1 MKVSE
6 TTKIRHRHEI
16 NATFSK
22 MALAAKRVLFMAIAQ
37 VDSKQLIE
45 RGQTFVVSANDYAS
59 IANVDISVAYKQ
71 LKDAGEELQGMTL
84 EIPKSELLPPFQRA
98 GEPLIWK
105 KPVGNGVRLLN
116 LTEYIDYEAGD
127 GFIEINFTRQME
139 PYICRLKD
147 GYTTQVLLS
156 AVRLSDPNAS
166 NLYQLIRKKISS
178 GMIKYFDIT
187 IDQLKD
193 ELNLFKLDT
202 ETTEKIYLYPEF
214 KDFNKAVI
222 KKSLLSI
229 EKLTELGKLNAEVIE
244 KRNRKAYAV
253 RISYSIKDFG
263 TLAVE

>member
-1 MKVSE
+1 ME
-6 TTKIRHRHEI
+6 
-16 NATFSK
+16 
-22 MALAAKRVLFMAIAQ
+22 
-37 VDSKQLIE
+37 
-45 RGQTFVVSANDYAS
+45 
-59 IANVDISVAYKQ
+59 
-71 LKDAGEELQGMTL
+71 
-84 EIPKSELLPPFQRA
+84 FQRVHR
-98 GEPLIWK
+98 GS
-105 KPVGNGVRLLN
+105 
-116 LTEYIDYEAGD
+116 TGD

-244 KRNRKAYAV
+244 KRNRKAYAI
-253 RISYSIKDFG
+253 RISYSINDVG